1 MQCPDCGAFITKDDL
16 FCGECGRPLAGD
28 VSPASP
34 GTPLEAK
41 DQAIEPLIV
50 PPRPPAAPRKRPTW
64 LPILVVAG
72 FGFALLCACVLLV
85 LVRSVLRS
93 DSTST
98 SVTNTPA
105 AGSLIF
111 ADDFS
116 DPGSGWDIYSE
127 DDTAGDYV
135 DGEYELGV
143 YQDNYV
149 TWGNPEGQQFTNLQ
163 IEVDAR
169 TVQGPLDNNF
179 GILVR
184 YQPDDDNF
192 YWFEISADGYY
203 SVDLMQAGEW
213 VGLVDWTESDAIN
226 QGLEATNHL
235 VVVCNRD
242 QFTFY
247 VNDTYLTVVSD
258 ATFAAGNIGLAA
270 GTYDEPG
277 VVVHFDNLEV
287 YGLQE

>member
-1 MQCPDCGAFITKDDL
+1 
-16 FCGECGRPLAGD
+16 
-28 VSPASP
+28 
-34 GTPLEAK
+34 
-41 DQAIEPLIV
+41 
-50 PPRPPAAPRKRPTW
+50 
-64 LPILVVAG
+64 
-72 FGFALLCACVLLV
+72 VLLV

-116 DPGSGWDIYSE
+116 DPGSGWDIYAE
-127 DDTAGDYV
+127 DDTASNYV

-143 YQDNYV
+143 YRDNYV

-163 IEVDAR
+163 IEVDVR
-169 TVQGPLDNNF
+169 TMEGPLDNNF

-213 VGLVDWTESDAIN
+213 VGLVDWAESDAIN
-226 QGLEATNHL
+226 QGLGATNHL

-247 VNDTYLTVVSD
+247 VNDTYLTVVND
-258 ATFAAGNIGLAA
+258 ATFDSGNIGLAA

-277 VVVHFDNLEV
+277 SVIHFDNLKI
-287 YGLQE
+287 YSLQE